1 MRALRILYVLLL
13 FSAVALAVDSPF
25 TGTWK
30 LNLQKS
36 KPGAGDPTKSDI
48 HHIVVNNQDIT
59 DQADWSDGKENNHIK
74 VEAKID
80 GKDYPVTGDPGT
92 DTLSYEQKGPREL
105 TYTAKKSGK
114 IVSRGTI
121 EVSEDGRITTVNYTY
136 TSPEGK
142 DDTGTVIYEKQ

>member
-13 FSAVALAVDSPF
+13 LSTVALAADSPF

-48 HHIVVNNQDIT
+48 HRIVVNNQDIS
-59 DQADWSDGKENNHIK
+59 DQEEWSDGKENNHIK

-80 GKDYPVTGDPGT
+80 GKDYPVSGDPGT
-92 DTLSYEQKGPREL
+92 DTMSYQQRDRVNSPTQRRSRARLCRGGP
-105 TYTAKKSGK
+105 
-114 IVSRGTI
+114 SRFPRMGAL
-121 EVSEDGRITTVNYTY
+121 R
-136 TSPEGK
+136 P
-142 DDTGTVIYEKQ
+142 